1 MKKILSVLLCLL
13 VLISICSI
21 PVSAAADMDYI
32 LDKNGKTHIPTPV
45 TYNVKNFIQ
54 DLGEEFGE
62 LSEPSDMYVGS
73 DDSIYIADTGNN
85 RIVKLSPEGKV
96 VSTFTNGGQ
105 FKEPKGVYVDTDGDV
120 YVSDTMNEKIV
131 HLDKDGNFVEEFTKP
146 DSDLLDKDMSFQV
159 GRVGISKQG
168 YLYTIRGQYFMEID
182 AENEFKGFVGLN
194 KVGFSLKSFLIR
206 MFASEKQKAQLLNE
220 EPDSYNSFDIGD
232 DGLIYATLGGDVTTG
247 QIQIINMV
255 EQNIYPVLSY
265 GEVLLN
271 EHTGNLNNPQF
282 VDITVGDG
290 TFIYVLEQYSKCV
303 YVYDRDGTLVSVFGG
318 EGTVKGRFSVPTAIE
333 INSKG
338 EILVLDKQTGA
349 IHHFAPTVF
358 INDVLSARR
367 YYDNGEYN
375 KSAEMWKRVL
385 ETDANYVVA
394 NRGLANCCEK
404 FENYKEAMEYY
415 RIADDTAG
423 YGKAFSEYRHG
434 IFREHF
440 FLVVVIIAVIATLL
454 LLFCVFLKKTADKRL
469 KLYLDARGISNRMP
483 MSILTHLMLTLVHP
497 LDNIDILKA
506 QIKKK
511 TAWLAIPG
519 LLLLTVLVNYTYIFF
534 AHYSLSSKQ
543 PADANIL
550 LEFALVLVPFF
561 SFTVA
566 SYFMSSIMSGESKFT
581 EQMLAYSYT
590 LVPYILIKPLIGL
603 LSNVLCFNE
612 KGLYDL
618 LLTVALGWT
627 LILIF
632 TTLKRLNDY
641 TLGRAVAVTFLA
653 ILMVAIM
660 WAVILLIASLTIQTT
675 SFFSGI
681 FEEFVMKYLS

>member
-1 MKKILSVLLCLL
+1 MKKILSILFCLI
-13 VLISICSI
+13 VITVMCSV
-21 PVSAAADMDYI
+21 PVSAADIDYI
-32 LDKNGKTHIPTPV
+32 LDKDGKTHIPTPV
-45 TYNVKNFIQ
+45 TYNIKNFVQ
-54 DLGEEFGE
+54 DLGEGYGE

-73 DDSIYIADTGNN
+73 DDCIYIADTGNN
-85 RIVKLSPEGKV
+85 RIVKLNPEGKLIA
-96 VSTFTNGGQ
+96 TFTNGDQ
-105 FKEPKGVYVDTDGDV
+105 FKEPKGIYVDSDGDM

-131 HLDKDGNFVEEFTKP
+131 HLDKDGNFVEEFVKP
-146 DSDLLDKDMSFQV
+146 VSDLLDKDMSFQV

-182 AENEFKGFVGLN
+182 AENNFKGFVGLN
-194 KVGFSLKSFLIR
+194 KVGFSLKSLLIR
-206 MFASEKQKAQLLNE
+206 TFASEKQKAQLLNE
-220 EPDSYNSFDIGD
+220 EPDSYNSFDIGE

-255 EQNIYPVLSY
+255 EKNIYPVLSF
-265 GEVLLN
+265 GEVLFN
-271 EHTGNLNNPQF
+271 EHSGNLNHPQF
-282 VDITVGDG
+282 IDITVGDG

-318 EGTVKGRFSVPTAIE
+318 EGTVKGRFSVPIAIE
-333 INSKG
+333 LNSKG
-338 EILVLDKQTGA
+338 DVLVLDKQTGA
-349 IHHFAPTVF
+349 IHHFEPTVF

-367 YYDNGEYN
+367 YYDNGEYE

-404 FENYKEAMEYY
+404 FENYEEAMEYY

-423 YGKAFSEYRHG
+423 YGQAFSDYRHG

-440 FLVVVIIAVIATLL
+440 FLVVVIIALIAAAII
-454 LLFCVFLKKTADKRL
+454 FACIFLKKNSDKRL
-469 KLYLDARGISNRMP
+469 KTYLDKNGITNRLP
-483 MSILTHLMLTLVHP
+483 MSILSHLMLTLVHP
-497 LDNIDILKA
+497 LDNIDILKV
-506 QIKKK
+506 QTKKK

-519 LLLLTVLVNYTYIFF
+519 LLLTTIIVNYTYIFF
-534 AHYSLSSKQ
+534 AHYSLNTKQ
-543 PADANIL
+543 PNDANIL
-550 LEFALVLVPFF
+550 LEAALVLVPFL

-581 EQMLAYSYT
+581 EQLLVYSYA
-590 LVPYILIKPLIGL
+590 LVPYIILKPLIGL

-618 LLTVALGWT
+618 LLVVALGWT

-632 TTLKRLNDY
+632 TALKRLNDY
-641 TLGRAVAVTFLA
+641 TLGRAVAVTLLA
-653 ILMVAIM
+653 ILMVVIM

>member
-1 MKKILSVLLCLL
+1 MKKILSILFCLI
-13 VLISICSI
+13 VITVMCSV
-21 PVSAAADMDYI
+21 PVSAADIDYI
-32 LDKNGKTHIPTPV
+32 LDKDGKTHIPTPV
-45 TYNVKNFIQ
+45 TYNIKNFVQ
-54 DLGEEFGE
+54 DLGEGYGE

-73 DDSIYIADTGNN
+73 DDCIYIADTGNN
-85 RIVKLSPEGKV
+85 RIVKLNPEGKLIA
-96 VSTFTNGGQ
+96 TFTNGDQ
-105 FKEPKGVYVDTDGDV
+105 FKEPKGIYVDADGDM

-131 HLDKDGNFVEEFTKP
+131 HLDKDGNFVEEFVKP
-146 DSDLLDKDMSFQV
+146 VSDLLDKDMSFQV

-182 AENEFKGFVGLN
+182 AENNFKGFVGLN
-194 KVGFSLKSFLIR
+194 KVGFSLKSLLIR
-206 MFASEKQKAQLLNE
+206 TFASEKQKAQLLNE
-220 EPDSYNSFDIGD
+220 EPDSYNSFDIGE

-255 EQNIYPVLSY
+255 EKNIYPVLSF
-265 GEVLLN
+265 GEVLFN
-271 EHTGNLNNPQF
+271 EHSGNLNHPQF
-282 VDITVGDG
+282 IDITVGDG

-318 EGTVKGRFSVPTAIE
+318 EGTVKGRFSVPIAIE
-333 INSKG
+333 LNSKG
-338 EILVLDKQTGA
+338 DVLVLDKQTGA
-349 IHHFAPTVF
+349 IHHFEPTVF

-367 YYDNGEYN
+367 YYDNGEYE

-404 FENYKEAMEYY
+404 FENYEEAMEYY

-423 YGKAFSEYRHG
+423 YGQAFSDYRHG

-440 FLVVVIIAVIATLL
+440 FLVVVIIALIAAAII
-454 LLFCVFLKKTADKRL
+454 FACIFLKKNSDKRL
-469 KLYLDARGISNRMP
+469 KTYLDKNGITNRLP
-483 MSILTHLMLTLVHP
+483 MSILSHLMLTLVHP
-497 LDNIDILKA
+497 LDNIDILKV
-506 QIKKK
+506 QTKKK

-519 LLLLTVLVNYTYIFF
+519 LLLTTIIVNYTYIFF
-534 AHYSLSSKQ
+534 AHYSLNTKQ
-543 PADANIL
+543 PNDANIL
-550 LEFALVLVPFF
+550 LEAALVLVPFL

-581 EQMLAYSYT
+581 EQMLVYSYA
-590 LVPYILIKPLIGL
+590 LVPYIILKPLIGL

-618 LLTVALGWT
+618 LLVVALGWT

-632 TTLKRLNDY
+632 TALKRLNDY
-641 TLGRAVAVTFLA
+641 TLGRAVAVTLLA
-653 ILMVAIM
+653 ILMVVIM